1 MEGHLLGDLLL
12 VIALAAA
19 GVALFERLGLPSI
32 AGFLVMG
39 ALVGP
44 GALGIV
50 GDPDSVRALA
60 EFGVVFLLFEIG
72 LELPFERIREIGVT
86 ALVAGGLQVS
96 ITLGGTAAIAWGLGA
111 SVPSALAIG
120 GLVAMSST
128 ALVMGLLSEHG
139 VIDAPQG
146 RLSVAILLFQD
157 LCIVPLLLAVPIL
170 AAGADG
176 STGTVVVAVGQAL
189 LAITGL
195 FVVARFIVP
204 WLLERAALHGS
215 RDLFSLLALLIVVG
229 SAVTAESLGLTLAVG
244 AFIGGIVA
252 SASPFA
258 YQMFAEL
265 VPLRGVLIG
274 LFFTAVGMLFDPAA
288 AWAAAPAVLGWVIAV
303 MLGKTVVVAGI
314 VGLVMRRGVR
324 LATLTALGLAQT
336 GEFSFVLAAAA
347 GSAGLLSQE
356 FQDIFIA
363 GSVITLVA
371 TPFLFRAAPGLA
383 GWLARRRD
391 RDREAEEEDQEE
403 GELRNHVVLLGFGL
417 AGQNVAR
424 VLRAI
429 DVPYA
434 AVDANAHAA
443 EEARERG
450 ENLVWGD
457 ATRAPLLRRLAVER
471 ARLIVVALS
480 DPIATREA
488 VVMVRSLA
496 PHAKLL
502 VKTRWQRELDQLSR
516 LGADVVVAEELEGT
530 LDLVGEVL
538 RVCGV
543 AEGSVVR
550 FARELREEGYQA
562 LRAPAALAIDPWLA
576 ELLRESPSEWLELPY
591 DFSAASLAD
600 LQVRARTGATILAI
614 EREGV
619 PTPGPQPD
627 FVLREGDRL
636 LAFGDGATLRRL
648 RELLGIADSG

>member
-50 GDPDSVRALA
+50 DDPESVRALA

-72 LELPFERIREIGVT
+72 LELPFERIREIGLT

-96 ITLGGTAAIAWGLGA
+96 LTLGGGALIAWSLGA
-111 SVPSALAIG
+111 SVPTALAIG
-120 GLVAMSST
+120 GVVAMSST
-128 ALVMGLLSEHG
+128 ALVMGLLSEQG
-139 VIDAPQG
+139 VIDAPHG

-157 LCIVPLLLAVPIL
+157 LCIVPLLLSAPIL

-176 STGTVVVAVGQAL
+176 SGGTVVVAVGRAL
-189 LAITGL
+189 LAMAAL

-204 WLLERAALHGS
+204 WLLERAAMLGS
-215 RDLFSLLALLIVVG
+215 RELFSLLALLIVVG
-229 SAVTAESLGLTLAVG
+229 SAVIAENLGLTLAVG

-288 AWAAAPAVLGWVIAV
+288 ALAAAPAVLGWVLAV
-303 MLGKTVVVAGI
+303 VLGKALVVAGI
-314 VGLVMRRGVR
+314 VGLVMRRGIR
-324 LATLTALGLAQT
+324 LAVLTGLGLAQT
-336 GEFSFVLAAAA
+336 GEFSFVLAA
-347 GSAGLLSQE
+347 SAVDEGLLSDE
-356 FQDIFIA
+356 LQDVFIA
-363 GSVITLVA
+363 SSVLTLVA
-371 TPFLFRAAPGLA
+371 TPFLFRFAPRLA
-383 GWLARRRD
+383 GWLSRLSD
-391 RDREAEEEDQEE
+391 RDRVTEEAERSGD
-403 GELRNHVVLLGFGL
+403 ELHDHAVLLGFGL
-417 AGQNVAR
+417 AGHNVAR
-424 VLRAI
+424 VLRA
-429 DVPYA
+429 VGVSYA

-450 ENLVWGD
+450 EYVVWGD
-457 ATRAPLLRRLAVER
+457 ATRAPLLRHLAVER
-471 ARLIVVALS
+471 ARLVVVALS
-480 DPIATREA
+480 DPIATRET
-488 VVMVRSLA
+488 VTLVRSLA
-496 PHAKLL
+496 PDVRLL
-502 VKTRWQRELDQLSR
+502 VKTRWQRDLDVLSR

-550 FARELREEGYQA
+550 FARELREAGYQA
-562 LRAPAALAIDPWLA
+562 LRAPPALAIDPWLA
-576 ELLRESPSEWLELPY
+576 EVLHESPSEWLDLPHG
-591 DFSAASLAD
+591 FAEATLAQ
-600 LQVRARTGATILAI
+600 LEVRARTGATILAI
-614 EREGV
+614 ERDGV
-619 PTPGPQPD
+619 PTPGPPPD
-627 FVLREGDRL
+627 FALREGDRV
-636 LAFGDGATLRRL
+636 LAFGDGEALQRL
-648 RELLGIADSG
+648 RDLLGIVD

>member
-19 GVALFERLGLPSI
+19 GVALFERLGLPAI

-50 GDPDSVRALA
+50 DDPDSVRALA
-60 EFGVVFLLFEIG
+60 ELGVVFLLFEIG
-72 LELPFERIREIGVT
+72 LELPFERIREIGLT
-86 ALVAGGLQVS
+86 ALLAGGLQVG
-96 ITLGGTAAIAWGLGA
+96 ITLAATAVIAWLLGA

-139 VIDAPQG
+139 VIDAPHG

-176 STGTVVVAVGQAL
+176 SAGTVGIAVGRAL
-189 LAITGL
+189 LAMVGL
-195 FVVARFIVP
+195 FVVARFFVP
-204 WLLERAALHGS
+204 WLLDRVARLGS
-215 RDLFSLLALLIVVG
+215 RDLFSLVALLIVVG
-229 SAVTAESLGLTLAVG
+229 SAVIAELLGLTLAVG

-288 AWAAAPAVLGWVIAV
+288 AAAAAPAVLGWVAAV
-303 MLGKTVVVAGI
+303 VLGKALIVAGI
-314 VGLVMRRGVR
+314 VGAVLRRGVR
-324 LATLTALGLAQT
+324 LAVLTGLGLAQT

-347 GSAGLLSQE
+347 GAAGLLSEE
-356 FQDIFIA
+356 FQDVFIA
-363 GSVITLVA
+363 GSVLTLVA
-371 TPFLFRAAPGLA
+371 TPFLFRAAPPVA
-383 GWLARRRD
+383 NWLSRRSD
-391 RDREAEEEDQEE
+391 RAPTPEE
-403 GELRNHVVLLGFGL
+403 GAQDESALRDHVVLLGFGL

-434 AVDANAHAA
+434 GVEANAHAA
-443 EEARERG
+443 EEARDRG
-450 ENLVWGD
+450 EQVVWGD
-457 ATRAPLLRRLAVER
+457 ATRAALLRRLAVER
-471 ARLIVVALS
+471 ARLIVIALS

-488 VVMVRSLA
+488 VAMVRSLA
-496 PHAKLL
+496 PDVKLL
-502 VKTRWQRELDQLSR
+502 VKTRWQRELDRLSR
-516 LGADVVVAEELEGT
+516 LGADVVVSEELEGT

-576 ELLRESPSEWLELPY
+576 ELLHESPSEWLELPY
-591 DFSAASLAD
+591 GFRAATLAQ
-600 LQVRARTGATILAI
+600 LEVRARTGATVLAV
-614 EREGV
+614 ERDGV
-619 PTPGPQPD
+619 PNPGPAPD
-627 FVLREGDRL
+627 YVLREGDRV
-636 LAFGDGATLRRL
+636 LAFGDGDALRQL
-648 RELLGIADSG
+648 RDLLGIEE

>member
-1 MEGHLLGDLLL
+1 LEGHLLGDLLL
-12 VIALAAA
+12 VIGLAAV

-50 GDPDSVRALA
+50 DDPDSVRALA
-60 EFGVVFLLFEIG
+60 ELGVVFLLFEIG
-72 LELPFERIREIGVT
+72 LELPFERIREIGLT

-96 ITLGGTAAIAWGLGA
+96 LTLGGAAGIAWLLGA

-128 ALVMGLLSEHG
+128 ALVMGLLSDQG

-157 LCIVPLLLAVPIL
+157 LCIVPLLLSVPIL
-170 AAGADG
+170 APSAEG
-176 STGTVVVAVGQAL
+176 SSGTVVVAVGRAL
-189 LAITGL
+189 LAMAGL

-204 WLLERAALHGS
+204 WLLERAALLGS

-229 SAVTAESLGLTLAVG
+229 SAVIAENLGLTLAVG

-288 AWAAAPAVLGWVIAV
+288 AVASAPAVLGWVAAV
-303 MLGKTVVVAGI
+303 MLGKALIVGGI
-314 VGLVMRRGVR
+314 VGVVMRRGVR
-324 LATLTALGLAQT
+324 LAVLTGLGLAQT

-347 GSAGLLSQE
+347 GAAGLLSE
-356 FQDIFIA
+356 EVQDVFIA
-363 GSVITLVA
+363 GSVVTLVA
-371 TPFLFRAAPGLA
+371 TPFLFRAAPALA
-383 GWLARRRD
+383 NWLSRWSD
-391 RDREAEEEDQEE
+391 RGGAPEDEGAED
-403 GELRNHVVLLGFGL
+403 ELRDHVVLLGFGL

-429 DVPYA
+429 SVPFA
-434 AVDANAHAA
+434 AVEANAHVA

-450 ENLVWGD
+450 EHVVWGD
-457 ATRAPLLRRLAVER
+457 ATRAELLRRLAVER
-471 ARLIVVALS
+471 ARMIVVVLS

-488 VVMVRSLA
+488 VAMVRSLA
-496 PHAKLL
+496 PGVRLL
-502 VKTRWQRELDQLSR
+502 VKTRWLRELDRLSR

-538 RVCGV
+538 RICGV
-543 AEGSVVR
+543 AEGSVAR

-576 ELLRESPSEWLELPY
+576 ELLRESPSEWLELP
-591 DFSAASLAD
+591 DGFAEATLAQ
-600 LQVRARTGATILAI
+600 LEVRARTGATILAI
-614 EREGV
+614 ERAGV

-627 FVLREGDRL
+627 FALREGDRV
-636 LAFGDGATLRRL
+636 LAFGDSAALQRL
-648 RELLGIADSG
+648 RELLGVPA